1 MMASVSGFVVEYA
14 PRMLAGLKW
23 TLILWSSSAILAICL
38 GLTIAF
44 IRRGNIPFLSAAL
57 SALVN
62 VVRGTPIL
70 VQLFLL
76 YYAAPSVGIRLDALA
91 VGLIGLSIYG
101 GAYFSEVFAGA
112 LKAVPRGHVEAAQML
127 GIRPRRIARRI
138 EFPQMLSLSVPSSV
152 NQLIMLMKESAVL
165 SIITVPEL
173 TSVTTKIVNETF
185 EVATPY
191 LLMAGLYWLVIEIIS
206 AAGRW
211 VETWATRH
219 F

>member
-1 MMASVSGFVVEYA
+1 MAALWGFVVEYA

-23 TLILWSSSAILAICL
+23 TLILWSGSAVLAICL
-38 GLTIAF
+38 GLAIAF
-44 IRRGNIPFLSAAL
+44 ARRVNILVLSAAV
-57 SALVN
+57 SVLVN
-62 VVRGTPIL
+62 VIRGTPIL

-76 YYAAPSVGIRLDALA
+76 YYAAPSVGVRLDALT
-91 VGLIGLSIYG
+91 VGLIGLSVYG
-101 GAYFSEVFAGA
+101 GAYFSEVFSGA
-112 LKAVPRGHVEAAQML
+112 LRAVPRGHIEAAQML
-127 GIRPRRIARRI
+127 GIRPGRIARRL

-173 TSVTTKIVNETF
+173 TSATTKIVNETF

-191 LLMAGLYWLVIEIIS
+191 LLMACLYWLVIEMVS

-211 VETWATRH
+211 VENWATRH